1 MTANTTRAG
10 AVAALLV
17 VSLAQSQTQQTTPA
31 APPPKRTTATPAP
44 ATAQPQPQT
53 SASRWHLPFTHP
65 AGGSATGNT
74 TANNKAA
81 ANNNAAA
88 SNSAAANNNAAANS
102 TQTRR
107 LWNLLPG
114 NHASTANAAHGTSA
128 GSTASR
134 NPFGSLFGHKETAPA
149 PGPRP
154 GPGPGQATAGA
165 PAKGMRLASLDSG
178 HAGSGAAQSQTFLG
192 HPAPPGSREMRTA
205 SGSIVRTAAD
215 GSVLDVRNPKS
226 GMTIHHALDGSRHV
240 LVEQPDGSRI
250 VAPSRGVPYVQH
262 PYIFQARAFDH
273 RTFYDR
279 GQLTHQFYRPYNFGG
294 TTLDVYAPQRF
305 YPGSVYQWATSR
317 YRAPLVPSWN
327 YVSTSAPWFTHYRDY
342 FTPETSYSS
351 PLGWLTDFVLA
362 TSLITAYDTHRPAAS
377 QPSAPSNPAPAVP
390 LAAGAAAPAPTAA
403 ITPQVKDMVA
413 DEVDRQVKQESVEAR
428 ASTQDKPL
436 PEGAGSV
443 VEELND
449 REPHVFVVAS
459 DLDLVDP
466 GGRRCM
472 ISEGDVVQVISAAN
486 RETSSAQAVVL
497 ASKGGME
504 CERAAQVQIALSDL
518 QEMQN
523 HMRETIDQGMAG
535 TSAGRSAATVTP
547 AYAAAAPPPDANAAR
562 EIEQQQQI
570 AAAAE
575 G

>member
-1 MTANTTRAG
+1 MTRNITRAS
-10 AVAALLV
+10 AIAALLA
-17 VSLAQSQTQQTTPA
+17 VSLAQSQNQQTTPA
-31 APPPKRTTATPAP
+31 TPPPKRTTATPAP
-44 ATAQPQPQT
+44 ASTAHPQPQPQT
-53 SASRWHLPFTHP
+53 SASGWHLPFTHP
-65 AGGSATGNT
+65 AGSSAAGNT
-74 TANNKAA
+74 P
-81 ANNNAAA
+81 
-88 SNSAAANNNAAANS
+88 ANNNAAANS
-102 TQTRR
+102 TPTRR

-128 GSTASR
+128 SPSTSH
-134 NPFGSLFGHKETAPA
+134 NPFGSLFGHKDTAPGSGSA
-149 PGPRP
+149 
-154 GPGPGQATAGA
+154 AAGA
-165 PAKGMRLASLDSG
+165 SAKGTRLASLEGG
-178 HAGSGAAQSQTFLG
+178 HAGSSAAQSQTFLG
-192 HPAPPGSREMRTA
+192 HPAPPGSREMQTA
-205 SGSIVRTAAD
+205 SGSIVRKAAD

-342 FTPETSYSS
+342 FTPEASYSS

-362 TSLITAYDTHRPAAS
+362 TSLIAAYDTHRPAAS
-377 QPSAPSNPAPAVP
+377 EPAAPSSPAPA
-390 LAAGAAAPAPTAA
+390 AAVSQGAAAPAPTAA

-428 ASTQDKPL
+428 ASAQDKPL
-436 PEGAGSV
+436 PEGSGSV

-486 RETSSAQAVVL
+486 RETSTAQAVVL

-504 CERAAQVQIALSDL
+504 CERAAQVDIALADL

-535 TSAGRSAATVTP
+535 TSAGRSATTLTP

>member
-1 MTANTTRAG
+1 MTRNITRAS
-10 AVAALLV
+10 AIAALLA
-17 VSLAQSQTQQTTPA
+17 VSLAQSQNQQTTPA
-31 APPPKRTTATPAP
+31 TPPPKRTTATPAP
-44 ATAQPQPQT
+44 ATAAHPQPQPQT

-65 AGGSATGNT
+65 AGSSAAGNT
-74 TANNKAA
+74 
-81 ANNNAAA
+81 
-88 SNSAAANNNAAANS
+88 AANNNAAANS
-102 TQTRR
+102 TPARR
-107 LWNLLPG
+107 LLNLLPG
-114 NHASTANAAHGTSA
+114 NHASTTNAGNGTSA
-128 GSTASR
+128 SSTTSR
-134 NPFGSLFGHKETAPA
+134 NPFGSLFGHKDTA

-154 GPGPGQATAGA
+154 GPGPAAAGA
-165 PAKGMRLASLDSG
+165 SAKGMRLASLDNG
-178 HAGSGAAQSQTFLG
+178 HAGSSAAQSQTFLG
-192 HPAPPGSREMRTA
+192 HPAPPGSREMQTA
-205 SGSIVRTAAD
+205 SGSIVRKAAD

-226 GMTIHHALDGSRHV
+226 GMTIHHALDGSRHIQ
-240 LVEQPDGSRI
+240 VEQPDGSRI

-342 FTPETSYSS
+342 FTPEASYSS
-351 PLGWLTDFVLA
+351 PIGWLTDFVLA
-362 TSLITAYDTHRPAAS
+362 TSLIAAYDTHRPAAS
-377 QPSAPSNPAPAVP
+377 APAAPSSAAPA
-390 LAAGAAAPAPTAA
+390 AAVSQGAAAPAPTAA

-413 DEVDRQVKQESVEAR
+413 DEVDRQVKQESLEAR
-428 ASTQDKPL
+428 ASAQDKQP
-436 PEGAGSV
+436 PEGSGSV

-449 REPHVFVVAS
+449 REPHVFVVAA

-486 RETSSAQAVVL
+486 RETSTAQAVVL

-504 CERAAQVQIALSDL
+504 CERAAQVDIALSDL

-547 AYAAAAPPPDANAAR
+547 AYAAAAPPPDANAAH
-562 EIEQQQQI
+562 EIEQQRQL

>member
-1 MTANTTRAG
+1 MSRCTTHVG
-10 AVAALLV
+10 AVAALLA
-17 VSLAQSQTQQTTPA
+17 VSLAQSQNQQTAPA
-31 APPPKRTTATPAP
+31 TPPPKRTTATPAP
-44 ATAQPQPQT
+44 ATAAQPQA

-65 AGGSATGNT
+65 AGNSASGNT
-74 TANNKAA
+74 
-81 ANNNAAA
+81 
-88 SNSAAANNNAAANS
+88 AANNNAAANS
-102 TQTRR
+102 TPTRR

-114 NHASTANAAHGTSA
+114 NHANTANTAHGAPA
-128 GSTASR
+128 GTTTSR

-149 PGPRP
+149 PAAAP
-154 GPGPGQATAGA
+154 GPASASTS
-165 PAKGMRLASLDSG
+165 AKGMRLASLDSG
-178 HAGSGAAQSQTFLG
+178 HAGSSAAQSQSFLG
-192 HPAPPGSREMRTA
+192 HPAPPGSRETHSA
-205 SGSIVRTAAD
+205 SGNIVRTAAD

-305 YPGSVYQWATSR
+305 YPGNVYQWATSR

-342 FTPETSYSS
+342 FTPEASYSS

-362 TSLITAYDTHRPAAS
+362 TSLIADYDTHRPSAS
-377 QPSAPSNPAPAVP
+377 QPAAASSPAAPVP
-390 LAAGAAAPAPTAA
+390 VSEGAAAPAPTAA

-413 DEVDRQVKQESVEAR
+413 DEVDRQVKQESLEAR
-428 ASTQDKPL
+428 ASAQDKPL
-436 PEGAGSV
+436 PDGAGSV
-443 VEELND
+443 VEELKD

-486 RETSSAQAVVL
+486 RETSTAQAVVL

-570 AAAAE
+570 AAAAD

>member
-17 VSLAQSQTQQTTPA
+17 VGLAQSQTQQTTPA

-44 ATAQPQPQT
+44 ATAQPQTP
-53 SASRWHLPFTHP
+53 ASRWHLPFTHP
-65 AGGSATGNT
+65 AGGSATGN
-74 TANNKAA
+74 NA

-88 SNSAAANNNAAANS
+88 SNSAAANS
-102 TQTRR
+102 TPTRR
-107 LWNLLPG
+107 LLNLLPG

-128 GSTASR
+128 SPTASR

-154 GPGPGQATAGA
+154 GTGQATAGA
-165 PAKGMRLASLDSG
+165 SAKGTRLASLDNG
-178 HAGSGAAQSQTFLG
+178 HAGSSAAQSQTFLG
-192 HPAPPGSREMRTA
+192 HPAPPGSREMHTA

-342 FTPETSYSS
+342 FTPEASYSS
-351 PLGWLTDFVLA
+351 PIGWLTDFVLA
-362 TSLITAYDTHRPAAS
+362 TSLIAAYDTHRPAAS
-377 QPSAPSNPAPAVP
+377 APAAPSSAAPA
-390 LAAGAAAPAPTAA
+390 AAVSQGAAAPAPTAA

-413 DEVDRQVKQESVEAR
+413 DEVDRQVKQESLEAR
-428 ASTQDKPL
+428 ASAQDKQP
-436 PEGAGSV
+436 PEGSGSV

-449 REPHVFVVAS
+449 REPHVFVVAA

-486 RETSSAQAVVL
+486 RETSTAQAVVL
-497 ASKGGME
+497 ASKGGMD

-547 AYAAAAPPPDANAAR
+547 AYAAAAPPPDANAAH
-562 EIEQQQQI
+562 EIEQQQQL